1 MKIGRERQPLSERLA
16 EKLETET
23 SRAAVWLESHL
34 QTFRNDCAVISKSAR
49 DTIEHDIAAAR
60 ATMRHAIS
68 ENTEAITTDLQ
79 LIQRMTQFGPWV
91 VIGFLTFSI
100 GMIFATTYWW
110 GRSMIREALTA
121 NYQQIGLATHFT
133 QNGLVIS
140 WDQSKLS
147 LSECSN
153 GKQIIP
159 CLIMKKA
166 GVK

>member
-23 SRAAVWLESHL
+23 SQAAVWLESHL
-34 QTFRNDCAVISKSAR
+34 QTFRSDCAAISKSAR
-49 DTIEHDIAAAR
+49 DTIEHDIAAAS
-60 ATMRHAIS
+60 ATMSHVIS
-68 ENTEAITTDLQ
+68 ENTEAIATDLQ
-79 LIQRMTQFGPWV
+79 MIQRMTQFGPWV
-91 VIGFLTFSI
+91 LIGFLILSI
-100 GMIFATTYWW
+100 GIVFATTYWW
-110 GRSMIREALTA
+110 GRSMIREAMTA

-153 GKQIIP
+153 GKQIVP
-159 CLIMKKA
+159 CLITKNA
-166 GVK
+166 GIK